1 MFLKVHQ
8 GQFITKKDKSKPP
21 PADNLVDFPL
31 PTQLDLSPSDYPL
44 LAEKGLRPT
53 ILNRLTI
60 TMANNDFM
68 IAYNKSSVAKQ
79 YDLLAINCEGS
90 RGSSSSQASLTA
102 LLKSSFRFDL
112 LCFNP
117 DQVAQRN
124 SRNEKYFSGR
134 WSEVFAGRGSCI
146 MSVLTG
152 TYILSFAMHQ

>member
-60 TMANNDFM
+60 TMTNNDFM
-68 IAYNKSSVAKQ
+68 IAYNKSAVAKQ

-117 DQVAQRN
+117 DQVAQRI
-124 SRNEKYFSGR
+124 SLREIPEMKSTFLEGGR
-134 WSEVFAGRGSCI
+134 RSSLDEEV
-146 MSVLTG
+146 V
-152 TYILSFAMHQ
+152 

>member
-31 PTQLDLSPSDYPL
+31 PTQLELSPSDYPL

-60 TMANNDFM
+60 TMTNNDFM
-68 IAYNKSSVAKQ
+68 IAYNKSAVAKQ

-117 DQVAQRN
+117 DQVAQKN
-124 SRNEKYFSGR
+124 S
-134 WSEVFAGRGSCI
+134 
-146 MSVLTG
+146 
-152 TYILSFAMHQ
+152 